1 LVPATESPISDKKS
15 LAAVFRRFADFQCGQ
30 IAPLYGHLTRAIA
43 EDEALLALCLPARP
57 GLPLPN
63 LLLASVHHLLLQGAE
78 DGGLRAYYPNL
89 CEIPAPAVEAFPAF
103 RAFCLSHEAAVREL
117 MARRGVT
124 TSEVQ
129 RSACLLP
136 GFLVF
141 AAEAPAFHL
150 LDVGAGAGF
159 NLLWDRYAYDYGGG
173 TTLGR
178 RGQAQLVLRAELRGP
193 AAPPFREPLPKLL
206 SCLGIDLEPP
216 DLEDPTAR
224 DWLRALVWPEQL
236 ERRQRLEQAMDFVR
250 RERPPILTGDALEL
264 LPKLLVDLPAG
275 EAACVSHAFCLNQL
289 DETARRRF
297 DGILRRASQQRL
309 LGRLSLEWPRRG
321 RAPEL
326 RLRRYLDG
334 ASSTQRLARADAHG
348 GWLEWLG

>member
-1 LVPATESPISDKKS
+1 LVPATTSPIPNKKS
-15 LAAVFRRFADFQCGQ
+15 LAAVFRRFADFQCGK
-30 IAPLYGHLTRAIA
+30 IAPLYGHLARAIA
-43 EDEALLALCLPARP
+43 DDEALLALCLPTRP

-63 LLLASVHHLLLQGAE
+63 LLLASVHHLLLRGAE
-78 DGGLRAYYPNL
+78 DSGLRAYYPDL

-103 RAFCLSHEAAVREL
+103 RAFCLSQEAAILEL

-159 NLLWDRYAYDYGGG
+159 NLLWDRYAYDYGDG

-178 RGQAQLVLRAELRGP
+178 RGQAQLLLRIELRGT
-193 AAPPFREPLPKLL
+193 AKPPLHKPLPKLL
-206 SCLGIDLEPP
+206 SRLGIDLEPP
-216 DLEDPTAR
+216 DLEDPLAR
-224 DWLRALVWPEQL
+224 DWLRALVWPEQP
-236 ERRQRLEQAMDFVR
+236 ERRLRLEQAMDIVQ
-250 RERPPILTGDALEL
+250 RERPAIIAGDALEI
-264 LPKLLVDLPAG
+264 LPKLLAGLPAG

-289 DETARRRF
+289 DETTRRRF
-297 DGILRRASQQRL
+297 DGNLRRASQQRL
-309 LGRLSLEWPRRG
+309 LGRVSLEWPRRS

-326 RLRRYLDG
+326 RLRRYLGG
-334 ASSTQRLARADAHG
+334 ASSTQHLARADAHG
-348 GWLEWLG
+348 AWLEWLG

>member
-1 LVPATESPISDKKS
+1 MEGPIPDKKS
-15 LAAVFRRFADFQCGQ
+15 LAAVFRRFADFQCGT
-30 IAPLYGHLTRAIA
+30 IAPLYGQLTRAIA
-43 EDEALLALCLPARP
+43 DDEALLALCLPIRP

-63 LLLASVHHLLLQGAE
+63 LLLASVHHLLLRGAE
-78 DGGLRAYYPNL
+78 DGGLRAYYPDL

-103 RAFCLSHEAAVREL
+103 RAFCLSQEAAIREL
-117 MARRGVT
+117 MARQGVT

-159 NLLWDRYAYDYGGG
+159 NLLWDRYAYDYSDG
-173 TTLGR
+173 TTLGMK
-178 RGQAQLVLRAELRGP
+178 GQAQLLLRTELRGP
-193 AAPPFREPLPKLL
+193 ATPPLHKPLPKLL
-206 SCLGIDLEPP
+206 SRLGIDLEPP
-216 DLEDPTAR
+216 DLEDLAAR
-224 DWLRALVWPEQL
+224 DWLRALVWPEQSD
-236 ERRQRLEQAMDFVR
+236 RRQRLEQAMDIVR
-250 RERPPILTGDALEL
+250 RERPAIIAGDALEI
-264 LPKLLVDLPAG
+264 LPKLLADLPVG

-326 RLRRYLDG
+326 RLRRYHGG
-334 ASSTQRLARADAHG
+334 ACSTQRLARADAHG
-348 GWLEWLG
+348 AWLEWLG